1 MVDAAHQP
9 VRQTEPTSPRRRA
22 IGLLLTVAVHLLLL
36 LLLLR
41 LAPPVI
47 FGPGASPLKTFNLP
61 AEREQAVG
69 RRTAKA
75 SRRRAAASAAPRP
88 AATVP
93 PPPIPP
99 KPTPPEHWVL
109 NPELQNFNLA
119 EVPRASSGQQQAQ
132 GTADAGAAAGEG
144 AGSSET
150 VGTAPGGGKLFAAE
164 WYREPTNAELGTYL
178 PATRTV
184 GWGEVACR
192 TVARFRVEDCQELGQ
207 SPPGSGL
214 SRAVREAS
222 FQFLVRPPRVNG
234 RTLVGSWVR
243 IHIDFSERSVR

>member
-1 MVDAAHQP
+1 MVDAAYQP

-41 LAPPVI
+41 LAPPMI
-47 FGPGASPLKTFNLP
+47 FGPGTSPLKMFNLP
-61 AEREQAVG
+61 AERAPAVG
-69 RRTAKA
+69 RQSAKA
-75 SRRRAAASAAPRP
+75 SRRRAASAAPRP
-88 AATVP
+88 AQTVP
-93 PPPIPP
+93 PPPVPP
-99 KPTPPEHWVL
+99 KPTSPEHWVL

-119 EVPRASSGQQQAQ
+119 EVPHASTAQQQAQ

-178 PATRTV
+178 PAKGAV

-192 TVARFRVEDCQELGQ
+192 TVARFHVEDCQELGQ

-243 IHIDFSERSVR
+243 IHIEFTERAVR